1 MSTYSI
7 QLLRENKSYLQLI
20 RENSISIG
28 TLLFQCCFF
37 CTGEYLSNRSW
48 QGLDQQLG
56 ETPVVKA
63 VEGQFGIAA
72 EYTDKPTNK
81 NLK

>member
-1 MSTYSI
+1 MF
-7 QLLRENKSYLQLI
+7 
-20 RENSISIG
+20 
-28 TLLFQCCFF
+28 LF
-37 CTGEYLSNRSW
+37 TGEYLSNRSW

-72 EYTDKPTNK
+72 GYTENPANK
-81 NLK
+81 DMKWTILFFVLFLFFIVML

>member
-1 MSTYSI
+1 M
-7 QLLRENKSYLQLI
+7 LLLYNKPLVFI
-20 RENSISIG
+20 
-28 TLLFQCCFF
+28 TLSLDIFYRKFPFF
-37 CTGEYLSNRSW
+37 SFTGEYLSNRSW

-72 EYTDKPTNK
+72 GYTENPSNK
-81 NLK
+81 DMK

>member
-1 MSTYSI
+1 MF
-7 QLLRENKSYLQLI
+7 
-20 RENSISIG
+20 
-28 TLLFQCCFF
+28 LF
-37 CTGEYLSNRSW
+37 TGEYLSNRSW

-72 EYTDKPTNK
+72 GYTENPTNK
-81 NLK
+81 DMK